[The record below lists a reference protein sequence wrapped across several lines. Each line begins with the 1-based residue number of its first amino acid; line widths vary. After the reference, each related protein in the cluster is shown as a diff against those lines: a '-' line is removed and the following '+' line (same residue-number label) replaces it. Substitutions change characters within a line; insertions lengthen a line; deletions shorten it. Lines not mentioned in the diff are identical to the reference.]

1 VVGPDGLER
10 LCGKSPRDIMLAI
23 GKDTPWLRRTLD
35 GIPPLSSTVGLLAPR
50 PGAGLTYVF
59 AFVWK
64 TEGYRFR
71 LCLFPE
77 VQARQA
83 TWDGVFELVRDT
95 FPEAWPKV
103 APHIHVPCL
112 FLIALLLIQILT

>member
-1 VVGPDGLER
+1 ML
-10 LCGKSPRDIMLAI
+10 LAI

-35 GIPPLSSTVGLLAPR
+35 GIPPLSSTTVGLLAPR
-50 PGAGLTYVF
+50 PGADLAYVSLF
-59 AFVWK
+59 CWK

-103 APHIHVPCL
+103 APHIHVRVL
-112 FLIALLLIQILT
+112 FLIALLLQSKS

>member
-1 VVGPDGLER
+1 MFL
-10 LCGKSPRDIMLAI
+10 
-23 GKDTPWLRRTLD
+23 
-35 GIPPLSSTVGLLAPR
+35 
-50 PGAGLTYVF
+50 
-59 AFVWK
+59 K

-103 APHIHVPCL
+103 APHIHVRVL
-112 FLIALLLIQILT
+112 LLIALPLILVLT

>member
-1 VVGPDGLER
+1 MVYHL
-10 LCGKSPRDIMLAI
+10 SPQQ
-23 GKDTPWLRRTLD
+23 
-35 GIPPLSSTVGLLAPR
+35 LLACWR
-50 PGAGLTYVF
+50 LAQGLTWPMF
-59 AFVWK
+59 SLFCWK

-103 APHIHVPCL
+103 APHIHVRVL